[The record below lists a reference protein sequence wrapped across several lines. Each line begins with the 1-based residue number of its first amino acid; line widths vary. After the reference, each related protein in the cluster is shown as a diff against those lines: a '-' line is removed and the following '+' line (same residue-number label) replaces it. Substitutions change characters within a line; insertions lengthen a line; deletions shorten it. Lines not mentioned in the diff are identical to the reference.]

1 MQDRYFV
8 PALSEKVIVKPSFE
22 EITIY
27 LESTQGNDLHM
38 NYENIE
44 SVFHNVMYVEVL
56 LLFLYLV

>member
-1 MQDRYFV
+1 MF
-8 PALSEKVIVKPSFE
+8 PPSIIGE
-22 EITIY
+22 SYSYAPSRGNNDI
-27 LESTQGNDLHM
+27 STQGNDLHM